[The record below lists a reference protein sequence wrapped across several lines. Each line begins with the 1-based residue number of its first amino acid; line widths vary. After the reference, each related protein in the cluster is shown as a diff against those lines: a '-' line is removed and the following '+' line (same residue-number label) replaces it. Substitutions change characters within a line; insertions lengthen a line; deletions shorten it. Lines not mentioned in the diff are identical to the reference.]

1 MTKLKPLLKNGQ
13 QPSQSLVGS
22 SSFIGYRLEE
32 SHCLLYVGD
41 TKFSVALETLKIFD
55 GRLVRLQE
63 EYDRIRRAKEALDL
77 EPQVLYYN

>member
-13 QPSQSLVGS
+13 QPSQSPVPLLLWD
-22 SSFIGYRLEE
+22 IGLKE
-32 SHCLLYVGD
+32 SHCLFYVGD

-77 EPQVLYYN
+77 EPQVLYYD